1 MLQGDKLVLRA
12 WRESDLATLAELRN
26 DIDLQALLM
35 TQARPNSIER
45 VRHWLVERSSREDMV
60 FFVVV
65 SRRDD
70 AVLGYVQVA
79 GIDLVHGVGELGI
92 CLSPSAQGGNLAQEA
107 CQLLERYLVQTL
119 SLRKLTLKVLADNA
133 RAITF
138 YLKSGYR
145 EVGRMERQFLI
156 DGQYED
162 VVIMER
168 FLDA

>member
-12 WRESDLATLAELRN
+12 WRESDLTTLAELRN
-26 DIDLQALLM
+26 DIDLQAMLM

-45 VRHWLVERSSREDMV
+45 VRRWLVERSSRDDMV
-60 FFVVV
+60 FFVVA

-79 GIDLVHGVGELGI
+79 GIDRVHGVGELGI
-92 CLSPSAQGGNLAQEA
+92 CLSPSAQGSSLAQEA
-107 CQLLERYLVQTL
+107 CRLLYFYLRHTL
-119 SLRKLTLKVLADNA
+119 ALRKLTLRVLADNT
-133 RAITF
+133 RAIAF
-138 YLKSGYR
+138 YMKTGYR
-145 EVGRMERQFLI
+145 EVGRLKRQFLI
-156 DGQYED
+156 GEQHQD